1 MQTDIYLSYIQEA
14 IAHMVNAILSTFP
27 DSLAAIAAVGSAVTA
42 VSVYRFNKEKD
53 EQAFKSN
60 LYSTVIQLAGFVNY
74 VQNLYG
80 FHNVNTEAHAHEIAQ
95 QIMHVNK
102 DIIDT
107 TQSFYFNDMFD
118 LEVKCKVNSF
128 LETYIGWKAFRPIK
142 YEEVFLETQNIYE
155 LQMKALEVLD
165 CVKEKYKNDDK
176 ISQIMNKALKYYDAV
191 YTQCAEGNNRVKYI
205 GNNLNFL
212 FYTTPLLK
220 DLINFVNTEVLKE
233 EEIYPKIINK
243 CFRIFLNGKIH
254 DKRYFEVED
263 FLFYSEIVDF
273 ENKASKVKKFSGNL
287 INTEGEK
294 IPYRQVYDFFY
305 SIIGDIY
312 VRRLEESSKK

>member
-1 MQTDIYLSYIQEA
+1 MFNIVPSIFPAGLS
-14 IAHMVNAILSTFP
+14 
-27 DSLAAIAAVGSAVTA
+27 AIAAICSAGTA
-42 VSVYRFNKEKD
+42 FFMYRFNKG
-53 EQAFKSN
+53 QAKKVFKSN

-74 VQNLYG
+74 VQNLYS
-80 FHNVNTEAHAHEIAQ
+80 FHNVNTEAHAYEIAQ
-95 QIMHVNK
+95 QIMRINK

-128 LETYIGWKAFRPIK
+128 LEKYMGWKAFRPIK
-142 YEEVFLETQNIYE
+142 YEEVFLETQNVYE

-165 CVKEKYKNDDK
+165 CIKEKYKNDDK
-176 ISQIMNKALKYYDAV
+176 INQIMNKALENYDDV
-191 YTQCAEGNNRVKYI
+191 YTQCADGNNRVKYI

-220 DLINFVNTEVLKE
+220 DLTDFVNTEVLKE

-243 CFRIFLNGKIH
+243 CFRIFLNGKMH
-254 DKRYFEVED
+254 NKRYSEVED

-273 ENKASKVKKFSGNL
+273 ENEASKVKKFSGDL
-287 INTEGEK
+287 VNTEGEK

-312 VRRLEESSKK
+312 LHRMEESSKKS

>member
-1 MQTDIYLSYIQEA
+1 MEIINYMFNIVPSIFPAGLS
-14 IAHMVNAILSTFP
+14 
-27 DSLAAIAAVGSAVTA
+27 AIAAICSAGTA
-42 VSVYRFNKEKD
+42 FFMYRFNKG
-53 EQAFKSN
+53 QAKKVFKSN

-74 VQNLYG
+74 VQNLYS
-80 FHNVNTEAHAHEIAQ
+80 FHNVNTEAHAYEIAQ
-95 QIMHVNK
+95 QIMRINK

-128 LETYIGWKAFRPIK
+128 LEKYMGWKAFRPIK
-142 YEEVFLETQNIYE
+142 YEEVFLETQNVYE

-165 CVKEKYKNDDK
+165 CIKEKYKNDDK
-176 ISQIMNKALKYYDAV
+176 INQIMNKALENYDDV
-191 YTQCAEGNNRVKYI
+191 YTQCADGNNRVKYI

-220 DLINFVNTEVLKE
+220 DLTDFVNTEVLKE

-243 CFRIFLNGKIH
+243 CFRIFLNGKMH
-254 DKRYFEVED
+254 NKRYSEVED

-273 ENKASKVKKFSGNL
+273 ENEASKVKKISGDL
-287 INTEGEK
+287 VNTEGEK

>member
-1 MQTDIYLSYIQEA
+1 MQNRGKNNGGNIILVLSIFLA
-14 IAHMVNAILSTFP
+14 GLSA
-27 DSLAAIAAVGSAVTA
+27 LAAVCSAVTA
-42 VSVYRFNKEKD
+42 VIVYRFNKEKD

-74 VQNLYG
+74 IQNLYG

-128 LETYIGWKAFRPIK
+128 LEKYMGWKAFRPIK
-142 YEEVFLETQNIYE
+142 YEEIFLETQNIYE
-155 LQMKALEVLD
+155 LQLKALEALD
-165 CVKEKYKNDDK
+165 CIKEKYENDDK
-176 ISQIMNKALKYYDAV
+176 INQIMHRALEHYNNV
-191 YTQCAEGNNRVKYI
+191 YTQCVNGNNRVKYV

-212 FYTTPLLK
+212 FYTTPILE
-220 DLINFVNTEVLKE
+220 DLTNFVNTEVLKKE
-233 EEIYPKIINK
+233 EVYPKIINK
-243 CFRIFLNGKIH
+243 CFRIFLNGEIH
-254 DKRYFEVED
+254 DNRYSEVKD

-273 ENKASKVKKFSGNL
+273 ENEASKVKKISGDL

-312 VRRLEESSKK
+312 LHRMEESSKKS

>member
-1 MQTDIYLSYIQEA
+1 MEIINYMFNIVPSIFPAGLS
-14 IAHMVNAILSTFP
+14 
-27 DSLAAIAAVGSAVTA
+27 AIAAICSAGTA
-42 VSVYRFNKEKD
+42 FFMYRFNKG
-53 EQAFKSN
+53 QAKKVFKSN

-74 VQNLYG
+74 VQNLYS
-80 FHNVNTEAHAHEIAQ
+80 FHNVNTEAHAYEIAQ
-95 QIMHVNK
+95 QIMRINK

-128 LETYIGWKAFRPIK
+128 LEKYMGWKAFRPIK
-142 YEEVFLETQNIYE
+142 YEEVFLETQNVYE

-165 CVKEKYKNDDK
+165 CIKEKYKNDDK
-176 ISQIMNKALKYYDAV
+176 INQIMNKALENYDDV
-191 YTQCAEGNNRVKYI
+191 YTQCADGNNRVKYI

-220 DLINFVNTEVLKE
+220 DLTDFVNTEVLKE

-243 CFRIFLNGKIH
+243 CFRIFLNGKMH
-254 DKRYFEVED
+254 NKRYSEVED

-273 ENKASKVKKFSGNL
+273 ENEASKVKKFSGDL
-287 INTEGEK
+287 VNTEGEK

-312 VRRLEESSKK
+312 LHRMEESSKKS